1 MTNTN
6 LTTTTTNTIVSNL
19 SDFVEIKDEEVF
31 TTSRIVA
38 EKFGKEHYHVI
49 RDIEVLIKSMSQDI
63 EITNAA
69 EIGCVENNVND
80 IELENKPSEL
90 FIEDTYIDSK
100 GEERKQYLITES
112 GAMLLIMGFTGTR
125 ALMVKTQFIKEF
137 TRMKN
142 IINNPAQIIVNTGNA
157 EAITAY
163 GIQMTKIGRMM
174 TDTANKLS
182 KAEQERDI
190 AQKEVQDKTA
200 LVNTTLANKNDY
212 YWRKWCEDI
221 CHVTTNLANFILK
234 KNKVYNG
241 NSLIS
246 KQYADCFKMFLDHS
260 GYPTKVITPK
270 GQQVILNLFQPYM
283 RLELLNNGKYTYNKR
298 ILTNLGLI

>member
-1 MTNTN
+1 MSNTS
-6 LTTTTTNTIVSNL
+6 LTTTTTNTIVSSL
-19 SDFVEIKDEEVF
+19 SDFVEIKDEKVF

-38 EKFGKEHYHVI
+38 EKFGKEHSNVLKAIEATIKDIAASQPIENI
-49 RDIEVLIKSMSQDI
+49 REVNFDFSKYFIQSDYS
-63 EITNAA
+63 
-69 EIGCVENNVND
+69 VEGQTRSYK
-80 IELENKPSEL
+80 E
-90 FIEDTYIDSK
+90 
-100 GEERKQYLITES
+100 YLITED
-112 GAMLLIMGFTGTR
+112 GLALLVMGFGG
-125 ALMVKTQFIKEF
+125 AKAMVVKMKFMDEF
-137 TRMKN
+137 NRMKN

-221 CHVTTNLANFILK
+221 CHVTTPLANFILK

-260 GYPTKVITPK
+260 GYPTKVITSK
-270 GQQVILNLFQPYM
+270 GQQVILSLFQPYM

>member
-1 MTNTN
+1 M
-6 LTTTTTNTIVSNL
+6 
-19 SDFVEIKDEEVF
+19 IK
-31 TTSRIVA
+31 A
-38 EKFGKEHYHVI
+38 
-49 RDIEVLIKSMSQDI
+49 IEQIIND
-63 EITNAA
+63 
-69 EIGCVENNVND
+69 VENNLVD
-80 IELENKPSEL
+80 IGVKNNVSDTATEIGGNEL

-100 GEERKQYLITES
+100 GEMRKQYLITES

-270 GQQVILNLFQPYM
+270 GQQVIISLFQPYM
-283 RLELLNNGKYTYNKR
+283 RLELLNKGKYTYNKKV
-298 ILTNLGLI
+298 LTNLGLI